1 MKRNKFLKQLLEIP
15 VVESISHID
24 DETHI
29 YTVDGHHTTIVGLEN
44 KVNSDDVSF
53 WKQFFLE
60 YQPIVPDEDDPAD
73 AEPND
78 ITDSEPDYATIADKI
93 TAHINE
99 LILNTLSLPGP
110 ITPQQIDGII
120 KLTEVKEK
128 I

>member
-15 VVESISHID
+15 VVESISHIG

-29 YTVDGHHTTIVGLEN
+29 YTADGHYTTIVGLEN
-44 KVNSDDVSF
+44 KVNSVDVSF

-60 YQPIVPDEDDPAD
+60 YQPIVPDADDPAD
-73 AEPND
+73 AEPDD
-78 ITDSEPDYATIADKI
+78 ITDSEPDYATTAEKI

-110 ITPQQIDGII
+110 ITPQQIDGIL
-120 KLTEVKEK
+120 KLTEVKRR